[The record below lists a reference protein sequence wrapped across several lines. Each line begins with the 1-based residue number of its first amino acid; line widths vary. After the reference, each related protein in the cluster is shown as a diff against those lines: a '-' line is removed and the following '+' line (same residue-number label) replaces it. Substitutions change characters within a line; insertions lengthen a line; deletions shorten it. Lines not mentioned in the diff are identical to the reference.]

1 MYLILLW
8 YELDYLLRANAYA
21 RAACHAVFSVD
32 SRNTVYY
39 SDSVE
44 LASVHAVAESDTSE
58 HAGVRRREP
67 ALRAFAGLHALPL
80 EHGLGCF
87 ACSVAHYLSYL
98 RLCRACSSAEDL
110 GDLSGYSSSARGALC
125 ARKLFVSYQICRV
138 IIASRESAA
147 AAVGARQYFSDLGD
161 SFVYRYME
169 YLGGKYQQ
177 AGADEANDCY

>member
-1 MYLILLW
+1 MYLILLR

-44 LASVHAVAESDTSE
+44 LAGVHTIAESDASE
-58 HAGVRRREP
+58 HTSVRRREP
-67 ALRAFAGLHALPL
+67 ALRAFAGLHALPF
-80 EHGLGCF
+80 EYGLGCF
-87 ACSVAHYLSYL
+87 TCSVAHYLRYL
-98 RLCRACSSAEDL
+98 WFCGTGSSAEDL

-125 ARKLFVSYQICRV
+125 TRKLFISYQVCRV
-138 IIASRESAA
+138 VIASRESAA
-147 AAVGARQYFSDLGD
+147 AAVGARQYFSDLCD
-161 SFVYRYME
+161 SFVYSYME

>member
-1 MYLILLW
+1 MYLVLLR

-21 RAACHAVFSVD
+21 RAASHAVFSVD

-39 SDSVE
+39 SDGVE
-44 LASVHAVAESDTSE
+44 LAGIHAVAESDASE

-87 ACSVAHYLSYL
+87 TCSVAHYLSYL
-98 RLCRACSSAEDL
+98 RLCGAYCPAEDL
-110 GDLSGYSSSARGALC
+110 GDLSGYCSSARGALC
-125 ARKLFVSYQICRV
+125 ARKLFICYQVGRV
-138 IIASRESAA
+138 VIAARESAA
-147 AAVGARQYFSDLGD
+147 AAVGARETLSYLCD
-161 SFVYRYME
+161 SFVYSYME
-169 YLGGKYQQ
+169 HLGCEYQK

>member
-1 MYLILLW
+1 MYLVLLR
-8 YELDYLLRANAYA
+8 YELDDLLRADANA
-21 RAACHAVFSVD
+21 RAAGHAVFSVD
-32 SRNTVYY
+32 FRNSVYY

-44 LASVHAVAESDTSE
+44 LAGVCAVAESDASE
-58 HAGVRRREP
+58 HAGIRRSEP
-67 ALRAFAGLHALPL
+67 SLCALAGAHALPL
-80 EHGLGCF
+80 EYRTGSF
-87 ACSVAHYLSYL
+87 ACTVAHYLSYL
-98 RLCRACSSAEDL
+98 RLCRASSSAEDL